1 MFIDQVEIHVK
12 SGKGGDGVVHF
23 RKEKYVPRG
32 GPDGGDGGR
41 GGDVILEVKPTLN
54 TLNFRHKERFVAD
67 DGRPGAK
74 QNMSGRSGKDLII
87 PVPPGTVVYEILDE
101 VGDPGTPDGEAP
113 PLQLLGDLT
122 EAGQRLTACKG
133 GRGGRGNTHFKSA
146 THQVPRTAEKG
157 EPAEEKRLKLELKL
171 IADIGLVG
179 VPNAGKSTLLTA
191 LTNATPKIAPYPFTT
206 LEPNLGVAY
215 LDEDTS
221 AVLADIPGLIEGAS
235 QGAGLGHEFLRH
247 IQRTRVL
254 VHLLDGLSP
263 DPLADYSQIN
273 SELALFDPNLAKKP
287 QLVVLNK
294 IDQPEV
300 EERLPEI
307 KRALKKRGVTLMTI
321 SALARTN
328 VRELLQKAVALLAEA
343 PPIEEIELPMPVYRP
358 EEDPREFSISREDDA
373 SWRISGKSI
382 ERAAAMTYWEHYES
396 VRRFQ
401 KMLEFLGVDKALR
414 EAGIEEGETV
424 RIGEYE
430 LEWQD

>member
-54 TLNFRHKERFVAD
+54 TLNFRHKERFVAEE
-67 DGRPGAK
+67 GRPGAK
-74 QNMSGRSGKDLII
+74 QKMSGRSGEDLVIY
-87 PVPPGTVVYEILDE
+87 VPPGTVVYEISDE
-101 VGDPGTPDGEAP
+101 SMGGEIP
-113 PLQLLGDLT
+113 PLLLGDLT
-122 EAGQRLTACKG
+122 HPGQRLTVCKG
-133 GRGGRGNTHFKSA
+133 GRGGRGNVHFKSSIN
-146 THQVPRTAEKG
+146 QVPRTAEKG

-206 LEPNLGVAY
+206 LEPNLGVADI
-215 LDEDTS
+215 DEDTTV
-221 AVLADIPGLIEGAS
+221 VLADIPGLIEGAS

-273 SELALFDPNLAKKP
+273 SELALFDPNLTKKP
-287 QLVVLNK
+287 QIVALNK

-300 EERLPEI
+300 QERLPGI
-307 KRALKKRGVTLMTI
+307 KKEMKKRGVTLMTI
-321 SALARTN
+321 SALARTG
-328 VRELLQKAVALLAEA
+328 VRELLLKATAKLADM
-343 PPIEEIELPMPVYRP
+343 PPLEEIEAPMPVYRP
-358 EEDPREFSISREDDA
+358 AEDPRTFSISREDDA
-373 SWRISGKSI
+373 SWRVSGKAI
-382 ERAAAMTYWEHYES
+382 ERAAAMTYWEHSGS

-401 KMLEFLGVDKALR
+401 RMLEALGVDKALR
-414 EAGIEEGETV
+414 EAGIDEGETV
-424 RIGEYE
+424 KIGEFE
-430 LEWQD
+430 LEWED

>member
-23 RKEKYVPRG
+23 RKEKFVSKG
-32 GPDGGDGGR
+32 GPDGGNGGR
-41 GGDVILEVKPTLN
+41 GGDVILEVRPTLN

-74 QNMSGRSGKDLII
+74 QNMTGRSGEDLII
-87 PVPPGTVVYEILDE
+87 PVPPGTVVYELPDE
-101 VGDPGTPDGEAP
+101 NTGGGTT
-113 PLQLLGDLT
+113 PLLLGDLT
-122 EAGQRLTACKG
+122 HPGQRLTVCKG
-133 GRGGRGNTHFKSA
+133 GRGGRGNTTFKSS

-191 LTNATPKIAPYPFTT
+191 LTNAQPKIAPYPFTT
-206 LEPNLGVAY
+206 LEPNLGVAHI
-215 LDEDTS
+215 DEDTTV
-221 AVLADIPGLIEGAS
+221 VLADIPGLIEGAS

-263 DPLADYSQIN
+263 DPVADYSQIN
-273 SELALFDPNLAKKP
+273 SELALFDPNLTKKP
-287 QLVVLNK
+287 QIVALNK

-300 EERLPEI
+300 QERLPAI
-307 KRALKKRGVTLMTI
+307 KKELKKRGVTPMTI

-328 VRELLQKAVALLAEA
+328 VRDLLLKAAGMLADTPLL
-343 PPIEEIELPMPVYRP
+343 EEIEPPMPVYRP

-373 SWRISGKSI
+373 SWRVSGKAI
-382 ERAAAMTYWEHYES
+382 ERAAAMTYWEHYGS

-401 KMLEFLGVDKALR
+401 KLMAILGVEDALR
-414 EAGIEEGETV
+414 KAGIEEGETV
-424 RIGEYE
+424 KIGEFE

>member
-1 MFIDQVEIHVK
+1 MFIDQVEIFVR

-32 GPDGGDGGR
+32 GPDGGDGGK
-41 GGDVILEVKPTLN
+41 GGDVILEVRPTLN
-54 TLNFRHKERFVAD
+54 TLNFRHKERFVAE

-74 QNMSGRSGKDLII
+74 QNMTGRSGQDLTI
-87 PVPPGTVVYEILDE
+87 PVPPGTIVYEMMENIE
-101 VGDPGTPDGEAP
+101 GETPL
-113 PLQLLGDLT
+113 LQLLGDLT
-122 EAGQRLTACKG
+122 EPGQQLTVCKG
-133 GRGGRGNTHFKSA
+133 GRGGRGNTHFKSP

-157 EPAEEKRLKLELKL
+157 EPPEEKRLKLELKL

-191 LTNATPKIAPYPFTT
+191 LTNAKPRIAPYPFTT

-215 LDEDTS
+215 IDEDTT

-235 QGAGLGHEFLRH
+235 QGAGLGHDFLRH
-247 IQRTRVL
+247 VQRTRVL

-263 DPLADYSQIN
+263 DPVADYSQIN
-273 SELALFDPNLAKKP
+273 SELSIFDPNLGKKP
-287 QLVVLNK
+287 QLVALNK

-300 EERLPEI
+300 QEQLPEI
-307 KRALKKRGVTLMTI
+307 KKALKKRGVTNLMTI

-328 VRELLQKAVALLAEA
+328 IRELLNKAFEMLADA
-343 PPIEEIELPMPVYRP
+343 PMLEEIEPPMPVYRP
-358 EEDPREFSISREDDA
+358 EEDPREFTISREDDA
-373 SWRISGKSI
+373 SWRVSGVSI
-382 ERAAAMTYWEHYES
+382 ERAAAMTYWEHYGS

-401 KMLEFLGVDKALR
+401 KIMQALGVEEALR
-414 EAGIEEGETV
+414 KAGIEEGETV
-424 RIGEYE
+424 KIGEFE